1 MSVARALMNMALTVP
16 FAVWLSG
23 CGAPG
28 GSNVAPP
35 GATSLDEDLQ
45 YFSELL
51 DGEFDNFERGTGNAE
66 DGTTPEARVHYVYRR
81 VNLPAFGEHVVYVQQ
96 YFGAGDNAAAVFRQ
110 RIYESYADAGRDE
123 VVTRIWSFPPADG
136 PNVVDSQYEPGRLAG
151 YTPENMTT
159 LPEGCEIFWQRN
171 GDHFVGYQKPGDCV
185 MNFPNTETRMM
196 LADDLILSPTVFSTA
211 TRAHDLE
218 GAWLFGSDIP
228 SPKTRVSV
236 YHCAVNVEGTD
247 ASIRIHDR
255 GGEAGVGDL
264 RLRLRPAPESGDNML
279 AFEVLDDDGTVSRA
293 LTSGNLMFEDDSIFV
308 ECQIPEDPWSFPG
321 QPRR

>member
-1 MSVARALMNMALTVP
+1 MSVARALINTTLMVP
-16 FAVWLSG
+16 IAVWLSS

-28 GSNVAPP
+28 EPGVAPP
-35 GATSLDEDLQ
+35 GTTDLDEDLQ

-51 DGEFDNFERGTGNAE
+51 DGEFDNFERANGSAE
-66 DGTTPEARVHYVYRR
+66 DGSTPEARVHYVYRR

-96 YFGAGDNAAAVFRQ
+96 YFGAGDNAAAVYRQ
-110 RIYESYADAGRDE
+110 RIYESYADARRDE
-123 VVTRIWSFPPADG
+123 VVTRIWSFPQADG
-136 PNVVDSQYEPGRLAG
+136 PNVVDSQYVPSLLAG

-159 LPEGCEIFWQRN
+159 LPEGCEIFWRRN

-185 MNFPNTETRMM
+185 MNFPNTEAKMV

-218 GAWLFGSDIP
+218 GARLFGSDVP
-228 SPKTRVSV
+228 SPKTRASV

-247 ASIRIHDR
+247 ASIRIHDQ
-255 GGEAGVGDL
+255 GGEGGVGDL
-264 RLRLRPAPESGDNML
+264 RVRLRAAPESGDNVL

-293 LTSGNLMFEDDSIFV
+293 LTSDDLKFTNESISA
-308 ECQIPEDPWSFPG
+308 ECRIPEDPWSFPG
-321 QPRR
+321 